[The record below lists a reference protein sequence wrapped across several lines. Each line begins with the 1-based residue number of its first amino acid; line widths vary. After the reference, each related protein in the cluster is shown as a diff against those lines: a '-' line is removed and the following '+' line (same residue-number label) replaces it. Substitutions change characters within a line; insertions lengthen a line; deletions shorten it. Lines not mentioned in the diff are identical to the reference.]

1 MGDSF
6 VSVGSAVTESLS
18 HWDTLFVKVVCTMA
32 EFLLKKEVAPGV
44 VFCVEVDDAFD

>member
-6 VSVGSAVTESLS
+6 VSVGSVVTESLS
-18 HWDTLFVKVVCTMA
+18 HWDTIFVKVVCTVA
-32 EFLLKKEVAPGV
+32 EFLLEKKVALVV